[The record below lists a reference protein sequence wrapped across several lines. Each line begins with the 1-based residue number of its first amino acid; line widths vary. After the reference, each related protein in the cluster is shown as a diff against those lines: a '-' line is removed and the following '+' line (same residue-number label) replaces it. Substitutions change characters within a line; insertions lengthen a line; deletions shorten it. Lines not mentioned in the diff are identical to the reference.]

1 MIGVL
6 VVALAAG
13 GIYTGLVHVKKN
25 KVTEVPVTSVSN
37 LLTDWYSETTL
48 DGTITTNVSQNINMD
63 KDMIIEKIY
72 VSQGDDVKKGDNLI
86 SFDMTLVE
94 MELNIAKLKLQ
105 KQEQDLTK
113 AQNRLTSL
121 QNGGP
126 IEDSTDELDTSTGD
140 TGSTGDDEMSSTD
153 LLPAEMEMEI
163 CSLLLD
169 QQQRIEAAVIW
180 RCDSAIAPQRFY
192 RCRIRFYRGYFGQM
206 EDVQGEE
213 VPSAGSADQESES
226 TESGSDG
233 LGDGLIMEPSYQDP
247 EVDDITDG
255 ENPTENPMNLQY
267 QLPLRRHLLWDQMN
281 FLIPMETEQNR
292 KFPELQTENRSFIR
306 NWMIHRSLLQ
316 EQEQKRIHMFFL

>member
-1 MIGVL
+1 MKVVKRVIVGVL

-105 KQEQDLTK
+105 Q
-113 AQNRLTSL
+113 
-121 QNGGP
+121 
-126 IEDSTDELDTSTGD
+126 I
-140 TGSTGDDEMSSTD
+140 

-180 RCDSAIAPQRFY
+180 RLRLSHCSSA
-192 RCRIRFYRGYFGQM
+192 
-206 EDVQGEE
+206 
-213 VPSAGSADQESES
+213 
-226 TESGSDG
+226 
-233 LGDGLIMEPSYQDP
+233 
-247 EVDDITDG
+247 
-255 ENPTENPMNLQY
+255 
-267 QLPLRRHLLWDQMN
+267 
-281 FLIPMETEQNR
+281 
-292 KFPELQTENRSFIR
+292 
-306 NWMIHRSLLQ
+306 LLQ
-316 EQEQKRIHMFFL
+316 M

>member
-1 MIGVL
+1 MKVVKRVIVGVL

-25 KVTEVPVTSVSN
+25 KVKEVPVTSVSN

-126 IEDSTDELDTSTGD
+126 IEDS
-140 TGSTGDDEMSSTD
+140 
-153 LLPAEMEMEI
+153 
-163 CSLLLD
+163 
-169 QQQRIEAAVIW
+169 R
-180 RCDSAIAPQRFY
+180 Y
-192 RCRIRFYRGYFGQM
+192 RQYR
-206 EDVQGEE
+206 
-213 VPSAGSADQESES
+213 
-226 TESGSDG
+226 
-233 LGDGLIMEPSYQDP
+233 
-247 EVDDITDG
+247 
-255 ENPTENPMNLQY
+255 
-267 QLPLRRHLLWDQMN
+267 R
-281 FLIPMETEQNR
+281 
-292 KFPELQTENRSFIR
+292 
-306 NWMIHRSLLQ
+306 
-316 EQEQKRIHMFFL
+316 